1 MSASATTVAFAP
13 LLPWWAI
20 VALGVACLALVG
32 LALWRRASG
41 AWWRAAV
48 LASLLLAL
56 ANPALVEEEREMQR
70 DTALVVVDDSPS
82 QRIGDRR
89 SRAEAALG
97 ELQSRMEGLKDLDVR
112 VARIEGSA
120 GSLTGRATKEGG
132 TRIFRKI
139 EETMADVP
147 RQRRA
152 GTIVITDGQ
161 VHDAPDAEQAE
172 QRGEQEP
179 PLHVLLTGQPDEA
192 DRRIAV
198 VRAPSYGIVGSE
210 IEVTIRVDDLPAP
223 EVPGQARVSV
233 ARNGVPVQTVNV
245 VPGRDETL
253 RVPIEHAG
261 STIVELEVE
270 PGPEELTDIN
280 NRAVVMVN
288 GVRDRLRVLLVSG
301 HPHSGERVWRNLL
314 KSDPAVDLVHF
325 TILRPPE
332 KQDATPIRELSLIA
346 FPIRELFE
354 AKLFDFDLIVFDRYH
369 RRGVI
374 PQLYLANVT
383 NYVRQGGALLEAV
396 GPGFAEP
403 YTTLY
408 RTPLGQILPGEPTG
422 QIFEEGFRP
431 EVTDTG
437 RRHPVT
443 AEMTLQR
450 TDAPEWG
457 RWFRHIDAETRSGET
472 LMSGVDDRP
481 LLVLD
486 RVGEGRVGQLLSD
499 HIWLW
504 SRGYEGG
511 GPHGELLRRLA
522 HWLMK
527 EPDLEENAL
536 RAAVRGDRLFVE
548 RRSLEQSNPDVSL
561 TAPNGESRQIALTD
575 AGAGRY
581 VAEVAIDEPG
591 LYKLTD
597 GERTALAA
605 AGPPNPVEFTDVRTT
620 AAHLAPLADA
630 SGGGVF
636 WISESGVPDLR
647 RVRPGH
653 GSSGRGWAGLR
664 ANGDYVVTGV
674 SKVPL
679 LPPFAALALIGAT
692 LVLAWRRE
700 AR

>member
-1 MSASATTVAFAP
+1 MNASATTIAFAP

-20 VALGVACLALVG
+20 AALAGACLLVVG

-41 AWWRAAV
+41 AWWRAAA
-48 LASLLLAL
+48 LAALLLAL
-56 ANPALVEEEREMQR
+56 ANPALIEEEREMQR

-82 QRIGDRR
+82 QRIGERR
-89 SRAEAALG
+89 RQTEEALAAIESRID
-97 ELQSRMEGLKDLDVR
+97 GLDDLDVR
-112 VARIEGSA
+112 VIRVEGAAASL
-120 GSLTGRATKEGG
+120 GSRAAEEGG
-132 TRIFRKI
+132 TRLFRKI
-139 EETMADVP
+139 EEALADVP

-152 GTIVITDGQ
+152 GSLLITDGQ
-161 VHDAPDAEQAE
+161 VHDAPVSPAEQAG
-172 QRGEQEP
+172 QDP
-179 PLHVLLTGQPDEA
+179 PLHVLLTGERDEA

-198 VRAPSYGIVGSE
+198 VRAPVYGIVGTE
-210 IEVTIRVDDLPAP
+210 VEVTVRVDDLPAP
-223 EVPGQARVSV
+223 TDAGRARITVR
-233 ARNGVPVQTVNV
+233 RNGEAMPNVSV
-245 VPGRDETL
+245 VPGREQTL
-253 RVPIEHAG
+253 QIPIEHAG
-261 STIVELEVE
+261 STILELQVED
-270 PGPEELTDIN
+270 GPRELTDTN
-280 NRAVVMVN
+280 NRAVVMIN

-301 HPHSGERVWRNLL
+301 HPHAGERVWRNLL

-354 AKLFDFDLIVFDRYH
+354 TKLFDFDLIVFDRYH

-374 PQLYLANVT
+374 PQLYLANVSE
-383 NYVRQGGALLEAV
+383 YVRQGGALLEAV

-403 YTTLY
+403 YSTLY
-408 RTPLGQILPGEPTG
+408 RTPLGEVLPGEPTG
-422 QIFEEGFRP
+422 RIFKEGFRP
-431 EVTDTG
+431 GVTETG
-437 RRHPVT
+437 DRHPVT
-443 AEMTLQR
+443 AGMRVSGAET
-450 TDAPEWG
+450 PEWG

-472 LMSGVDDRP
+472 LMSGVGERP

-536 RAAVRGDRLFVE
+536 RAVVRGDRLFIE
-548 RRSLEQSNPDVSL
+548 RRSLEPQNPPVTL
-561 TAPNGESRQIALTD
+561 TGPDGSTRQVDLSD

-581 VAEVAIDEPG
+581 TGEVEIADPG
-591 LYKLTD
+591 LYQLSD
-597 GERTALAA
+597 GDRTALAA
-605 AGPPNPVEFTDVRTT
+605 AGPPNPLEFADVRTT
-620 AAHLAPLADA
+620 SERLEPSADA
-630 SGGGVF
+630 TGGGVF
-636 WISESGVPDLR
+636 WLAESGPPDLR
-647 RVRPGH
+647 RVRPG
-653 GSSGRGWAGLR
+653 GSTSGRGWAGLR
-664 ANGDYVVTGV
+664 ANGDFVVTGV

-700 AR
+700 SR

>member
-1 MSASATTVAFAP
+1 
-13 LLPWWAI
+13 
-20 VALGVACLALVG
+20 
-32 LALWRRASG
+32 
-41 AWWRAAV
+41 
-48 LASLLLAL
+48 
-56 ANPALVEEEREMQR
+56 
-70 DTALVVVDDSPS
+70 
-82 QRIGDRR
+82 
-89 SRAEAALG
+89 
-97 ELQSRMEGLKDLDVR
+97 
-112 VARIEGSA
+112 
-120 GSLTGRATKEGG
+120 
-132 TRIFRKI
+132 
-139 EETMADVP
+139 MADVP

-179 PLHVLLTGQPDEA
+179 PLHVLLTGEPDEA

-223 EVPGQARVSV
+223 EVAGQARVSV

-245 VPGRDETL
+245 VTGRDETL

-270 PGPEELTDIN
+270 PGPRELTDIN

-301 HPHSGERVWRNLL
+301 HPHAGERVWRNLL

-443 AEMTLQR
+443 AEMTLQGS
-450 TDAPEWG
+450 DAP
-457 RWFRHIDAETRSGET
+457 
-472 LMSGVDDRP
+472 
-481 LLVLD
+481 
-486 RVGEGRVGQLLSD
+486 
-499 HIWLW
+499 
-504 SRGYEGG
+504 
-511 GPHGELLRRLA
+511 
-522 HWLMK
+522 
-527 EPDLEENAL
+527 
-536 RAAVRGDRLFVE
+536 
-548 RRSLEQSNPDVSL
+548 
-561 TAPNGESRQIALTD
+561 
-575 AGAGRY
+575 
-581 VAEVAIDEPG
+581 
-591 LYKLTD
+591 
-597 GERTALAA
+597 
-605 AGPPNPVEFTDVRTT
+605 
-620 AAHLAPLADA
+620 
-630 SGGGVF
+630 
-636 WISESGVPDLR
+636 
-647 RVRPGH
+647 
-653 GSSGRGWAGLR
+653 
-664 ANGDYVVTGV
+664 
-674 SKVPL
+674 
-679 LPPFAALALIGAT
+679 
-692 LVLAWRRE
+692 
-700 AR
+700 